1 MWVVRPRTLETKHSH
16 NRGKRI
22 NQKELEWMIGPI
34 PIDDGF
40 GKELTLQYET
50 TIRNEGIWY
59 TDSNGREFQKR
70 KRNHRSTVDVSGL
83 EPIASSFYPV
93 NAAAY
98 IQDENATFSVVVDRS
113 QGVAS
118 LIDGSLEFLVRRR
131 LLVDDRRGVG
141 DPLNETTRG
150 MSPYPPYGTAERQGD
165 GAHVSGKHRIS
176 YSFGHAEDLSGMQG
190 ASLSRR
196 QMDTAFSEPCVF
208 MTTKDSKAKVPMD
221 KKSFSLMKKTLP
233 PNVML
238 ITFAVLPNK
247 NSTFLVRLG
256 HQYAAGED
264 PELSKPV
271 TVCLFEII
279 GHELKKV
286 TEKTLSG
293 NRDYHDWVKHRK
305 VWTDEGEN
313 EDDEEKSNTNE
324 VPTSPTQEERTIE
337 KDGRYTVELK
347 PMEIRTFEVE
357 VYTKRQE
364 SRTRVPIGQTAN
376 P

>member
-1 MWVVRPRTLETKHSH
+1 
-16 NRGKRI
+16 
-22 NQKELEWMIGPI
+22 
-34 PIDDGF
+34 
-40 GKELTLQYET
+40 
-50 TIRNEGIWY
+50 
-59 TDSNGREFQKR
+59 
-70 KRNHRSTVDVSGL
+70 
-83 EPIASSFYPV
+83 
-93 NAAAY
+93 
-98 IQDENATFSVVVDRS
+98 
-113 QGVAS
+113 
-118 LIDGSLEFLVRRR
+118 
-131 LLVDDRRGVG
+131 
-141 DPLNETTRG
+141 
-150 MSPYPPYGTAERQGD
+150 
-165 GAHVSGKHRIS
+165 
-176 YSFGHAEDLSGMQG
+176 
-190 ASLSRR
+190 
-196 QMDTAFSEPCVF
+196 
-208 MTTKDSKAKVPMD
+208 
-221 KKSFSLMKKTLP
+221 MKKTLP

-238 ITFAVLPNK
+238 MTFAALPNK
-247 NSTFLVRLG
+247 DSTFLVRLG

-357 VYTKRQE
+357 V
-364 SRTRVPIGQTAN
+364 
-376 P
+376 